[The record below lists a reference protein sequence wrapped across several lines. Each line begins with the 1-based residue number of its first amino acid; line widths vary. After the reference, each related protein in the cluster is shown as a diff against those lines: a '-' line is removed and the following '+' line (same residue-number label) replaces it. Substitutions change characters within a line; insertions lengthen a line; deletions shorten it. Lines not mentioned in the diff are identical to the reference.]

1 MTTYLEWQRDMVSS
15 DCCLE
20 QMPVVAEM
28 RYDCPLTRTCTS
40 CVYMYIPLLILS
52 AETLVAVVVFVV
64 VVAVVVLFVPVL
76 VSSCLFPPA
85 APFVWLPRPQSSPP
99 PPKGAQRSNR
109 SAEQQPTM

>member
-1 MTTYLEWQRDMVSS
+1 M
-15 DCCLE
+15 
-20 QMPVVAEM
+20 VAEK

-40 CVYMYIPLLILS
+40 CVYIHVHMYIPLLIFS

-64 VVAVVVLFVPVL
+64 VVGAVVVLSVPVL

-109 SAEQQPTM
+109 SAEQQSTM